1 MTNFCENNSKTN
13 KMEGPIVQTL
23 FNNESAP
30 KAPRS
35 PTGTVDNEVY
45 FNQENVIDELV
56 KNYYLPMKGK
66 NWYEQTIEDEDN
78 TPPPPK
84 SSQDKDDG
92 FQVVPKKKKKRIFI
106 TNFKMTFITCEK
118 CKETFPFTAH
128 QANEYKK
135 KGWAPRKKCRNCK
148 FNV

>member
-13 KMEGPIVQTL
+13 KMEVQTL
-23 FNNESAP
+23 FNNE
-30 KAPRS
+30 
-35 PTGTVDNEVY
+35 TVDNEVY
-45 FNQENVIDELV
+45 FNQENVIEELV

-78 TPPPPK
+78 TPPPK

-148 FNV
+148 LNV